1 MKPERER
8 NAVHGSA
15 DHHILRPA
23 VWQQHD
29 RYIFVG
35 VSHPSDDPSPHRVFD
50 VRATF
55 DAAHGGWVAMMG
67 NRISTSNVGIGVSI

>member
-29 RYIFVG
+29 RHIFVG
-35 VSHPSDDPSPHRVFD
+35 VSHPSAGHL
-50 VRATF
+50 
-55 DAAHGGWVAMMG
+55 
-67 NRISTSNVGIGVSI
+67 